1 MTEEESRL
9 AEEIHCWVGASREV
23 SPESSR
29 FQTERD
35 SLCLLSDPVRCVCDP
50 IS

>member
-1 MTEEESRL
+1 MMGEKSRL
-9 AEEIHCWVGASREV
+9 AEEIHCWVGASKEI

-29 FQTERD
+29 FQIEHD
-35 SLCLLSDPVRCVCDP
+35 SLCLLSDPSRCVYDP